1 MPLVGVM
8 FYFSKSPRFIP
19 PPIIKA
25 KLFALILLTILLP
38 IMLFF
43 LLKSMKRISSVHLG
57 SIKERLIPLGLYC
70 MIILLVLNRVL
81 PANELVEPYYFMV
94 GVLGSSISCLVL
106 AIFKFK
112 ASIHMI
118 GVGGVLMFFIALGI
132 HFHINIIGSIAM
144 IFLIAGA
151 VATSRLH
158 LRAHNTIELVVG
170 LIIGMIP
177 QIIGLNYW
185 L

>member
-19 PPIIKA
+19 PPFIKA

-38 IMLFF
+38 IMLYF
-43 LLKSMKRISSVHLG
+43 LLKSMRRISSVHLG
-57 SIKERLIPLGLYC
+57 SIKERLIPLSLYGL
-70 MIILLVLNRVL
+70 IILLVVNRVL
-81 PANELVEPYYFMV
+81 PGNELIEPYYFMV
-94 GVLGSSISCLVL
+94 GVLGSTLSCLVL
-106 AIFKFK
+106 ALFKFK

-132 HFHINIIGSIAM
+132 HFHINIIGSIAL

-158 LRAHNTIELVVG
+158 LKAHSPLE
-170 LIIGMIP
+170 LIIGFVVGVIP

>member
-19 PPIIKA
+19 QPIIKA

-38 IMLFF
+38 IMLYF
-43 LLKSMKRISSVHLG
+43 LLKSMRRISSVHMG
-57 SIKERLIPLGLYC
+57 SIKERLIPLSLYC
-70 MIILLVLNRVL
+70 MILFLVLTRVL
-81 PANELVEPYYFMV
+81 PSNELIEPYYFLV
-94 GVLGSSISCLVL
+94 GVLGSSLSCLVL

-132 HFHINIIGSIAM
+132 HFHINIIGSIAL
-144 IFLIAGA
+144 IFLISGA

-158 LRAHNTIELVVG
+158 LRAHSPVELIVG
-170 LIIGMIP
+170 FIVGVIP
-177 QIIGLNYW
+177 QLIGLNYW